1 MQSLNRIHVHMSAI
15 IDMHKAMTIL
25 VDADACPN
33 VVKEILYRAVNRL
46 KINMV
51 LVANQ
56 PLTIPKSNH
65 IKSFVVGAGFDVAD
79 RYIINIAAP
88 GDLIITA
95 DIPLAAEVIK
105 KGAFALN
112 PRGEL
117 YTQDNIKE
125 RLSMRNLL
133 DEIRGTGQLTG
144 GPAPLTIK
152 DNQKF
157 ANSLDRFLAKKPKL
171 LT

>member
-1 MQSLNRIHVHMSAI
+1 MQNLSLIHVRTSAI
-15 IDMHKAMTIL
+15 IDMHKVLTIL

-33 VVKEILYRAVNRL
+33 VIKEILYRAVHRL
-46 KINMV
+46 KIKMI

-56 PLTIPKSNH
+56 PLIIPKSTF
-65 IKSFVVGAGFDVAD
+65 IKSVVVGAGFNVAD
-79 RYIINIAAP
+79 QYIIDIAAA

-144 GPAPLTIK
+144 GPAPLSNK

-157 ANSLDRFLAKKPKL
+157 ANALDRFLAKR
-171 LT
+171 